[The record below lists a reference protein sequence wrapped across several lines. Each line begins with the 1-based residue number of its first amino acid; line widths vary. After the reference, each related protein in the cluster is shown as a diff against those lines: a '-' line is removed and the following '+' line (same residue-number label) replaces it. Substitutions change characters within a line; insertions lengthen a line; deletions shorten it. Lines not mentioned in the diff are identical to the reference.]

1 MRQRDGRRAERL
13 RRLAADERVARHA
26 GFWWGLAEGIV
37 FFIVPDVYISA
48 AVLFS
53 YRAGAVA
60 WASSIAGSLVAVAII
75 RGMTRLPG
83 VNYLAWLDAVPGI
96 SAGMIDRVSAAV
108 GTGGLPW
115 TPLLVLGG
123 VPLKLYAAAAFASGF
138 SLGAVLLWTV
148 FARLARIAP
157 TFLVAALVRRLFR
170 RRIDAHPGA
179 WLAAL
184 GLFWLVFY
192 AFYFQRMRGE

>member
-1 MRQRDGRRAERL
+1 MRQQDGRWAERL
-13 RRLAADERVARHA
+13 RRVAADERVARHA
-26 GFWWGLAEGIV
+26 GFWWGFAEGVV
-37 FFIVPDVYISA
+37 FFIVPDVYITA
-48 AVLFS
+48 AALFS

-60 WASSIAGSLVAVAII
+60 WAASIAGSLVAVAIV
-75 RGMTRLPG
+75 RVMMLLPG
-83 VNYLAWLDAVPGI
+83 VGYLAWLDAVPGI

-108 GTGGLPW
+108 GAGGLPW

-123 VPLKLYAAAAFASGF
+123 VPLKLYAAAAFASGL

-148 FARLARIAP
+148 FARVARIAP

-184 GLFWLVFY
+184 ALFWLAFY
-192 AFYFQRMRGE
+192 AFYFQRMGGD